1 MSVAAA
7 GVPAWVDLGT
17 SDLPGAIRFYGE
29 LFGWSAQPPD
39 GPDAEGYTLFSKDDK
54 LVAGAGSVAT
64 GGQPPTWT
72 TYIGTL
78 DAQASA
84 KLVESAGGTVLMPP
98 FDVLDRGRAAVFTDP
113 AGASFAVWQP
123 LSMAGAELANVPG
136 SLCWNELT
144 TRDPEGAKEF
154 YGAVFDW
161 ETRDTPFP
169 PIMYTEWLV
178 EQQPVAGMM
187 PMVGDDWPA
196 DLPAHWMVYFA
207 VNDCDATAEHAAALG
222 GTVSVPPTDLPH
234 GRFAVLNDPQGAF
247 FSVIRIAGD

>member
-1 MSVAAA
+1 MPVATA

-17 SDLPGAIRFYGE
+17 ADLPAAIRFYGE
-29 LFGWSAQPPD
+29 LFGWTAEVSDDPDSA
-39 GPDAEGYTLFSKDDK
+39 GYTIFTKDAK
-54 LVAGAGSVAT
+54 PVAGAGTVST

-72 TYIGTL
+72 TYLGTL
-78 DAQASA
+78 DVQATT

-98 FDVLDRGRAAVFTDP
+98 FDVADRGRAAVFSDP
-113 AGASFAVWQP
+113 GGATFAAWQP
-123 LSMAGAELANVPG
+123 LEMAGAELFNVPG

-144 TRDPEGAKEF
+144 TRDPDGAKEF

-161 ETRDTPFP
+161 ENRDTPFP

-207 VNDCDATAEHAAALG
+207 VNDCDATAAHARAIG